1 MSKPQIVQEIYLK
14 PGEHYFSDRRTRI
27 KTILGSCVSV
37 VFWHPKL
44 CCGGMCHFMLPSRGR
59 AGKSLDGRYAD
70 EALALLL
77 RDIDVQGAPRREY
90 QVKIFGGGR
99 MFGDTNSVFSS
110 VGLRNAHAARDLIA
124 AHGFEITCEHLGG
137 GGHRSLIF
145 EVWSGDVWMK
155 HVPSKNS
162 VTILSRIAVET
173 KRSPLLECLERAR
186 APKVTGNANTAVADY
201 RYGDD

>member
-1 MSKPQIVQEIYLK
+1 MRKTHNVQEIYLN
-14 PGEHYFSDRRTRI
+14 PGECHFSDHRARI
-27 KTILGSCVSV
+27 RTILGSCVSV

-44 CCGGMCHFMLPSRGR
+44 RCGGMCHFMLPSRGR
-59 AGKSLDGRYAD
+59 AGKSLDGRYGD

-77 RDIDVQGAPRREY
+77 RDIDAQGAPRQEY

-99 MFGDTNSVFSS
+99 MFGDISSVFSS

-162 VTILSRIAVET
+162 TTILSRIAVQA
-173 KRSPLLECLERAR
+173 KSWSLLECFEETR
-186 APKVTGNANTAVADY
+186 APKVTGNAHIAVADY
-201 RYGDD
+201 LYGED